1 MNNLNNPPAW
11 NIDPERPGA
20 ADGSKWNRALLASG
34 VLFGTIP
41 AFYWLWRQIKEKQ
54 GKDEQNV
61 AVLTQKL
68 KIKNSHLEQ
77 ELQKARQQAQSY
89 KEALVIQTQQH
100 KEECKQLQKECEE
113 LKQERKRMGTALQR
127 AEKEGEQF
135 QQRAQVLLQE
145 LKPQLMRRQ
154 EIFLSYPVPFCRHR
168 QDLEQ
173 NLLDQVAKDPLME
186 AELGLK
192 EGLMHIFHYDYH
204 CVNTNKLI
212 QLYLRYWQQQVSL
225 QKHKMVDEVLK
236 GFWPN
241 FK

>member
-1 MNNLNNPPAW
+1 MNNLNNPPPW

-20 ADGSKWNRALLASG
+20 ADGGKWNRALLASG

-61 AVLTQKL
+61 AVLTKKL
-68 KIKNSHLEQ
+68 KIKNFHLEQ
-77 ELQKARQQAQSY
+77 ELQKTRQQAQSY

-113 LKQERKRMGTALQR
+113 LKQEKKRMGTALQR

-145 LKPQLMRRQ
+145 LKPKLMRRQ
-154 EIFLSYPVPFCRHR
+154 EIFHSHPVPFCGHR

-192 EGLMHIFHYDYH
+192 EGLMDIFHYDYP
-204 CVNTNKLI
+204 CVNTNKLM

-225 QKHKMVDEVLK
+225 QKHKKVDEVLK
-236 GFWPN
+236 GFLPN